1 MVLIPSLQHATH
13 LIARH
18 LESALAAVGVDQAE
32 AHVLSALA
40 GGPMAVGALV
50 EAVGVKRSTMTN
62 ILDRLERRGLVRRE
76 INPHDRRSFVV
87 YPTRG
92 GARAAKKVTAAF
104 AAVDAKLARATT
116 ASERETFDSVLAR
129 LREIL

>member
-1 MVLIPSLQHATH
+1 MGIVHSVQDAAHRIG
-13 LIARH
+13 RH

-40 GGPMAVGALV
+40 GGPMAVAALV
-50 EAVGVKRSTMTN
+50 ETVGVKRSTLTN
-62 ILDRLERRGLVRRE
+62 ILDRLERRGLVTRE

-87 YPTRG
+87 RPTRG
-92 GARAAKKVTAAF
+92 GARAAKKVALAF
-104 AAVDAKLARATT
+104 AAVDTRLAQTT
-116 ASERETFDSVLAR
+116 TVQERQAFDTVLAR